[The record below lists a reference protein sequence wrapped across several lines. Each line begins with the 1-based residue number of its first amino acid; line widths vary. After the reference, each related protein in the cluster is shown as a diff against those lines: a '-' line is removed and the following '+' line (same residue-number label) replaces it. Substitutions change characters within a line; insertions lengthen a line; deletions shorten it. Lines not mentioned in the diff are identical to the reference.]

1 MQHLRLRLR
10 EEAGKGMGLG
20 AVDSGDGDAAKWE
33 KRSLGMAGP
42 TWRVVAMK
50 LSLAKLGSAE
60 TPAFVVVLWV
70 YT

>member
-1 MQHLRLRLR
+1 
-10 EEAGKGMGLG
+10 MGLG

-60 TPAFVVVLWV
+60 TPAFVAVLWV